1 MGTWRLCPVFSFE
14 PPAVERDDPS
24 VRACGAILVVASFSL
39 TMPTGGGSNKAQKE
53 VVNKKKKKKDDD
65 DDDDEGSQA
74 QKNKMKED
82 AAKVKAMQDKIKGK
96 K

>member
-1 MGTWRLCPVFSFE
+1 MPLLCLCLLSN
-14 PPAVERDDPS
+14 ATT
-24 VRACGAILVVASFSL
+24 RACGAKKLVVASFSL

-53 VVNKKKKKKDDD
+53 VVNKKKKKDDD

>member
-1 MGTWRLCPVFSFE
+1 MGTFASPFLSSSGLSC
-14 PPAVERDDPS
+14 AVECDDP
-24 VRACGAILVVASFSL
+24 RASGAKLVVASSL